1 MPPDARTYLWHILSA
16 SDAIARFVEGM
27 DADRYAASEM
37 VYSAVER
44 KFEIIGEALGQL
56 SRLDPTLAARVPDVR
71 RIIAFRNILIHG
83 YASIEH
89 IRVWETA
96 EGSLPALRKT
106 ITALLDEL
114 GPL

>member
-1 MPPDARTYLWHILSA
+1 MSRDPRTYLWHILSA
-16 SDAIARFVEGM
+16 SDAIASFIKGL
-27 DADRYAASEM
+27 DADRYAASEL
-37 VYSAVER
+37 VNSAVER

-56 SRLDPTLAARVPDVR
+56 SRINPTLAARVPDVR

-89 IRVWETA
+89 SRVWETA
-96 EGSLPALRKT
+96 EGSLPALRTT
-106 ITALLDEL
+106 IIALLDEL